1 MTQKQMIRKHLEMFG
16 SITPA
21 LALNE
26 YACARLSARISEL
39 REDGMNI
46 ETIERKAINRF
57 GKRIQYTERYVLKEG
72 GNTDEQKNAEDVR

>member
-1 MTQKQMIRKHLEMFG
+1 MMTQRQMIRMHLEMFG

-39 REDGMNI
+39 REEGLKI
-46 ETIERKAINRF
+46 ETVERTIVNRF
-57 GKRIQYTERYVLKEG
+57 GKKVSFAEKYVLKGVEK
-72 GNTDEQKNAEDVR
+72 NEPNNAENES

>member
-39 REDGMNI
+39 RDEGM
-46 ETIERKAINRF
+46 TITTQEKTVVNRF
-57 GKRIQYTERYVLKEG
+57 GKKVKFAEKYILTKEV
-72 GNTDEQKNAEDVR
+72 NMNEQKNAEDIC

>member
-16 SITPA
+16 SITPN

-39 REDGMNI
+39 RDEGM
-46 ETIERKAINRF
+46 TITTQEKTIVNRF
-57 GKRIQYTERYVLKEG
+57 GKKVKFAEKYILTKEVTE
-72 GNTDEQKNAEDVR
+72 NEQKNAEDVC